1 RAEVR
6 NSFGFAEGSPSA
18 DKSRY
23 RKQGNPLTGNCV
35 NQELGFGRPRSV
47 VRFPRGSNVWH
58 HQHDENEPKNAPI
71 LGRVERKSVGAL
83 AKIVEHFKCR
93 FCGRKRLRTSRIRKT
108 RLRF

>member
-1 RAEVR
+1 MNGIYHDTSRQLLVSRVTGKVKLPEIHLD
-6 NSFGFAEGSPSA
+6 G
-18 DKSRY
+18 KS
-23 RKQGNPLTGNCV
+23 V

-58 HQHDENEPKNAPI
+58 HQHDENEPKHAPI